1 MILWIFRLRKKL
13 ISDCTYV
20 IALTIAVFF
29 IANAFGQCYNEKE
42 LFYDIESINKWP
54 DNLQKLKALYSLKK
68 RADSCK
74 LTDDSGY
81 VVILKNI
88 SNTELK
94 LQNYNT
100 ALSIALLALKVN
112 EPAGKRSSKI
122 LSAQICLILGH
133 YYDHFLLFKKALGY
147 YDSTI
152 YAAHNQPALVTDM
165 IEARLSKAYIYFR
178 MGDFQKGID
187 ESTLGLHTSLLT
199 KDTISYIRFL
209 NQRAQSFFYQNN
221 LRGAN
226 LDLDNAIKLSVQLD
240 VKFQL
245 ASAYKTKA
253 LIAAKQQ
260 NFYLAQ
266 KLFAESINQRI
277 LTKRYDVVASDY
289 NDCGNF
295 YRDSLHMYDK
305 AKYYYFK
312 AEAYALK
319 EKDSARMGM
328 INVNLTKNFYFERN
342 YKKAEQNY
350 IREIKFLKLKGNDN
364 F

>member
-122 LSAQICLILGH
+122 LSAQIYLILGH

-152 YAAHNQPALVTDM
+152 YAADNQPALVTDM

-199 KDTISYIRFL
+199 KDTISYVRFL

-221 LRGAN
+221 LSQMIVSM
-226 LDLDNAIKLSVQLD
+226 LDHAMNIPVVISIFTAPEIFPEFGFRQLFDEAGKCIIPAASVHP
-240 VKFQL
+240 K
-245 ASAYKTKA
+245 
-253 LIAAKQQ
+253 
-260 NFYLAQ
+260 
-266 KLFAESINQRI
+266 
-277 LTKRYDVVASDY
+277 
-289 NDCGNF
+289 
-295 YRDSLHMYDK
+295 
-305 AKYYYFK
+305 
-312 AEAYALK
+312 
-319 EKDSARMGM
+319 SARP
-328 INVNLTKNFYFERN
+328 LTMAR
-342 YKKAEQNY
+342 
-350 IREIKFLKLKGNDN
+350 
-364 F
+364 